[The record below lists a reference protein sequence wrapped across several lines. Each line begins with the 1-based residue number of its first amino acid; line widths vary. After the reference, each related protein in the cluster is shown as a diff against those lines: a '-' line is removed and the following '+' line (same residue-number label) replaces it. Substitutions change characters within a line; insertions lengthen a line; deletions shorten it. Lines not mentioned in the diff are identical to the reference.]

1 MCGIVGYVG
10 DENASPILLQN
21 LKMLEYRGYDSC
33 GIATVDGK
41 LHIKKDVGM
50 IDEVNGSLN
59 FLNLPGKVGIAHTRW
74 ATHGNVTKNNAH
86 PHLDCKGKIAIV
98 HNGIISNYEE
108 LKAELL
114 KRGHV
119 FNSETDSECLVHLIE
134 DAYDDDLEM
143 ATVDVLQKVRG
154 TYALI
159 VISLHNPGRLICA
172 RNESPLMLGLGDGGI
187 FVGSDVASFLNYTK
201 KAVALD
207 DGEYAVIDKKSYTIK
222 KIGTSQAVK
231 KNVLDIDWS
240 VEMAEKEGNPHF
252 MLKEILEQPQVIT
265 NALNIYPDVIKGLA
279 EMISEAKAVYIL
291 AAGTSLHAGMV
302 AEYWFA
308 QLCNRRV
315 TAMDSSEFINKG
327 VVNEDTLVIG
337 ITQSGETYDTLA
349 AIRYAKR
356 RGAKIAAVVNVLG
369 STATRL
375 ADHMV
380 LQGSGIEISV
390 CATKTFISQLTVLLR
405 TILELNKIMGK
416 DVRKIEEELL
426 NCPSYVK
433 GTLAERESI
442 KNVAD
447 KYFNVSNYIFIGKGI
462 NLPSALEGALKFKE
476 ITYEHAEGMSSG
488 LLKHGTISLIDK
500 GLNSVAL
507 VPAKGDNRTRI
518 INNIREVKARGG
530 VVIGI
535 ASGLDVEQCD
545 VSIVAPGCHELVS
558 PIVLAPIYQLLAYY
572 SAVNR
577 GRNVDK
583 PRALA
588 KSVTVE

>member
-1 MCGIVGYVG
+1 
-10 DENASPILLQN
+10 
-21 LKMLEYRGYDSC
+21 
-33 GIATVDGK
+33 
-41 LHIKKDVGM
+41 
-50 IDEVNGSLN
+50 
-59 FLNLPGKVGIAHTRW
+59 
-74 ATHGNVTKNNAH
+74 
-86 PHLDCKGKIAIV
+86 GKIAIV

-134 DAYDDDLEM
+134 DAYDGDLER
-143 ATVDVLQKVRG
+143 ATADVLQKVRG

-315 TAMDSSEFINKG
+315 IAMDSSEFINKG

-405 TILELNKIMGK
+405 TVLELNKIMGN
-416 DVRKIEEELL
+416 DVEKIEEELL

-476 ITYEHAEGMSSG
+476 ITYEHAEGMSGG
-488 LLKHGTISLIDK
+488 LLKHGTIS
-500 GLNSVAL
+500 
-507 VPAKGDNRTRI
+507 
-518 INNIREVKARGG
+518 
-530 VVIGI
+530 
-535 ASGLDVEQCD
+535 
-545 VSIVAPGCHELVS
+545 
-558 PIVLAPIYQLLAYY
+558 
-572 SAVNR
+572 
-577 GRNVDK
+577 
-583 PRALA
+583 
-588 KSVTVE
+588 